1 VWQFLDRAE
10 GEKDCG
16 ADVIVM
22 VNVLEHVTEP
32 TVLLQRI
39 HGVLPADG
47 LLCVTVPNDFSVLQR
62 AFLKVKG
69 YLPWFVCLPDH
80 LNYFDF
86 GTLRRVLERARF
98 RIREEMA
105 LYPLELFLLQDLDY
119 IADPSLGPIAHR
131 RRVTFEE
138 NLRAAGMTDMLDHF
152 YRTLAAG
159 GYGRDVMVAASKE

>member
-1 VWQFLDRAE
+1 
-10 GEKDCG
+10 
-16 ADVIVM
+16 
-22 VNVLEHVTEP
+22 
-32 TVLLQRI
+32 
-39 HGVLPADG
+39 
-47 LLCVTVPNDFSVLQR
+47 
-62 AFLKVKG
+62 
-69 YLPWFVCLPDH
+69 
-80 LNYFDF
+80 
-86 GTLRRVLERARF
+86 
-98 RIREEMA
+98 MA